1 MPEHA
6 RRRTVINRPVSKLP
20 QSIRRKVVRDT
31 LATMSQNQRLALA
44 LYHYE
49 KLGPAGIAEALDI
62 SREQADRLLIA
73 GSVQVID
80 ALVRETRPTC

>member
-1 MPEHA
+1 
-6 RRRTVINRPVSKLP
+6 
-20 QSIRRKVVRDT
+20 
-31 LATMSQNQRLALA
+31 MSQNQRLALA

-49 KLGPAGIAEALDI
+49 KLGPAGIAEALEI

-80 ALVRETRPTC
+80 ALVRKQGPSC

>member
-1 MPEHA
+1 MPENA
-6 RRRTVINRPVSKLP
+6 RKKTIIKRPVSQLP
-20 QSIRRKVVRDT
+20 RSIRRRVIRET
-31 LATMSQNQRLALA
+31 LATMSENQRLALA

-62 SREQADRLLIA
+62 SREQADRLLVA

-80 ALVRETRPTC
+80 ALVRQQRPAC

>member
-1 MPEHA
+1 MPEH
-6 RRRTVINRPVSKLP
+6 TSKKMIINRPVSQLP
-20 QSIRRKVVRDT
+20 RSIRRRVVRET
-31 LATMSQNQRLALA
+31 LVTMSKNQRLALA

-49 KLGPAGIAEALDI
+49 KLGPTGIAEALDI

-80 ALVRETRPTC
+80 ALARKRGPSC

>member
-1 MPEHA
+1 MPQHA
-6 RRRTVINRPVSKLP
+6 RKRSVINRPVSRLP
-20 QSIRRKVVRDT
+20 RSIRRRVIRDT

-49 KLGPAGIAEALDI
+49 KLGPAGIAEALEI

-73 GSVQVID
+73 GNAQVID
-80 ALVRETRPTC
+80 ALVREQGPTC